1 MKTLFIVLSLFL
13 TVEGALSQESG
24 KLYATLSD
32 LLNETSSNTLSVIKE
47 KRNKNQLFM
56 SGGGDFKIY
65 NGDKLLDKEIK
76 KKTFAIEI
84 NDTLY
89 INCIG
94 LKFQKR
100 PIGAWFAPGFTC
112 KGKVY
117 FTAIPVGSDAAL
129 AFGVVGAAVQS
140 ANAASSRVFYEVDD
154 SEKKLKLDKVGS
166 KKMEELLQNYPE
178 LLERYRK
185 EAFKEHID
193 IVGKYLQAIKQQEQ

>member
-13 TVEGALSQESG
+13 TVEGALSQECG

-65 NGDKLLDKEIK
+65 NGDKQLDKEIK

-140 ANAASSRVFYEVDD
+140 ANAASSRVFYEVND

>member
-65 NGDKLLDKEIK
+65 NGDKLQDKEIK

>member
-1 MKTLFIVLSLFL
+1 MKTLFFVLCLFL
-13 TVEGALSQESG
+13 SVEGALSQETG
-24 KLYATLSD
+24 KLYTTLSD
-32 LLNETSSNTLSVIKE
+32 LLNETSSSTLNVIKE

-65 NGDKLLDKEIK
+65 NGDKELDKEIK

-84 NDTLY
+84 DDTLY

-94 LKFQKR
+94 LKFKKR
-100 PIGAWFAPGFTC
+100 PIGAWFAPGLIC

-117 FTAIPVGSDAAL
+117 FTAIPTGSNTAM

-154 SEKKLKLDKVGS
+154 SEKKLKLDRVDS
-166 KKMEELLQNYPE
+166 KKMEELLQRYPE
-178 LLERYRK
+178 LLERYQK
-185 EAFKEHID
+185 EAFKEHIE
-193 IVGKYLQAIKQQEQ
+193 IVGKYLQAIKQQE